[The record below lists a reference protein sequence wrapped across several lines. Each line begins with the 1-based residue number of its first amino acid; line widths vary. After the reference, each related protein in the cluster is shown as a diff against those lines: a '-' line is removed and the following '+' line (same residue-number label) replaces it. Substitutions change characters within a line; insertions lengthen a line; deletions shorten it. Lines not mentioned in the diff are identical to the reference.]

1 LLSLNMIENG
11 TLNMQNKLTSKH
23 STFLR
28 KLVLRQL
35 ADWGRESSIFAFSE
49 LHCLLADEVQECLV

>member
-1 LLSLNMIENG
+1 M
-11 TLNMQNKLTSKH
+11 TSKH